1 LITASYYLDMA
12 HDDVTHEAELQLR
25 RLEQRIDQLIS
36 ICERLKR
43 ENWALR
49 SQQQSLAAQRANL
62 IDKHEM
68 VRSRVE
74 TMINRLKS
82 MERGD

>member
-1 LITASYYLDMA
+1 MA

-25 RLEQRIDQLIS
+25 RLEQRIDELIS

-49 SQQQSLAAQRANL
+49 SQQQSLAVQRANL